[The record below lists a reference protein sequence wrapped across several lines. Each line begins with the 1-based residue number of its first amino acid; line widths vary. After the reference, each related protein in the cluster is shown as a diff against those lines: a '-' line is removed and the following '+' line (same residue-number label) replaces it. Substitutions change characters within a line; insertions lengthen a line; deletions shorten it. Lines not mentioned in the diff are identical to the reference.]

1 MLKVTL
7 LAHTQI
13 EGQSSLPDGAGADA
27 LVAAAAR
34 LCYRDVAAAELL
46 KGEEEALSEKLIAH
60 LWRSGHLSTFEH
72 VSFTFAVDGLSRVA
86 SHQLVRHRLAS
97 FSQQSQR
104 YVKMSGE
111 SVVVPP
117 SVAAS
122 PEAQELFSAQARAAQ
137 EAYRKLI
144 DLGVP
149 AEDARF
155 ILPHGWETRLV
166 LTMNAREL
174 HHFFSLRLCR
184 RAQWEI
190 RALAREMLMLCRPL
204 APVLFRMAGPSCIF
218 GACGEARPCGKP
230 YKDMEELLQED
241 ENKS

>member
-1 MLKVTL
+1 MPCTAVL
-7 LAHTQI
+7 LAHT
-13 EGQSSLPDGAGADA
+13 PDPDA

-34 LCYRDVAAAELL
+34 LCYRDVTAADLL
-46 KGEEEALSEKLIAH
+46 AGEEEKLSEGLIDH
-60 LWRSGHLSTFEH
+60 LWKSGHLSTFEH

-86 SHQLVRHRLAS
+86 SHQLVRHRVAS

-104 YVKMSGE
+104 YVKMSGAA

-117 SVAAS
+117 SVRANAEAS
-122 PEAQELFSAQARAAQ
+122 ALFSEQAELAFS
-137 EAYRKLI
+137 AYQKLI
-144 DLGVP
+144 EMGIP

-190 RALAREMLMLCRPL
+190 RELARLMLAECRRV
-204 APVLFRMAGPSCIF
+204 APVLFKTAGPSCVF
-218 GACGEARPCGKP
+218 GACEEARPCGKP
-230 YKDMEELLQED
+230 YKNMDELLGR
-241 ENKS
+241 S